1 MLYLLNYISWKPF
14 CIFLQP
20 NVSYTTRSDV
30 SFYIFPFLYEARQYI
45 FLFDPRE
52 LNITFMAEKYI
63 KKNRVQ
69 NEFGKKNFFLGNL
82 MVIRVK
88 SMKQK

>member
-1 MLYLLNYISWKPF
+1 
-14 CIFLQP
+14 
-20 NVSYTTRSDV
+20 
-30 SFYIFPFLYEARQYI
+30 
-45 FLFDPRE
+45 
-52 LNITFMAEKYI
+52 MAEKYI

-69 NEFGKKNFFLGNL
+69 NEFGKKKFFLGNL